1 MPARHFSPPWTVDD
15 NGTCFIVR
23 DHNGQALAYCY
34 YEVETGCR
42 PNPNRVGSLLN
53 GIVNNRLQGRESPS
67 AVADADRE
75 SIAACY
81 GAPCRLGKSPPDVI
95 LCAVR
100 HAPLKTMD
108 TVSSHQP

>member
-34 YEVETGCR
+34 YEVEPGCR
-42 PNPNRVGSLLN
+42 PNRQPRRLALEMGLLT
-53 GIVNNRLQGRESPS
+53 IDSKDEKAQ
-67 AVADADRE
+67 DRE

-81 GAPCRLGKSPPDVI
+81 GAPCRLGESPPGVI

-108 TVSSHQP
+108 TVSSHRP